1 MNEDFQAITKNG
13 CEPGCWKTQKNE
25 HTNAE
30 PEMTRLATEEPKF
43 LQSADGD
50 KTATNFTA

>member
-1 MNEDFQAITKNG
+1 MAVSQVVEKRKKN
-13 CEPGCWKTQKNE
+13 Q

-43 LQSADGD
+43 LRSADSD